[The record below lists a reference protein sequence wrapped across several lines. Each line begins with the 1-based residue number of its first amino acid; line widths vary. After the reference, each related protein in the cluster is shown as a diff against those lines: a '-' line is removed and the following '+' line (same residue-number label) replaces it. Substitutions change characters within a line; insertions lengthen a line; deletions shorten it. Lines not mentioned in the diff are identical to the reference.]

1 MNGLYLKSAF
11 LVQSSDHSRYFCT
24 PYHIHPFI
32 HANACS
38 SHARTDGVKFRS
50 NLKFSVSLNDT
61 RRRVIEPQIIW
72 LVSNPLYLLSHSL
85 RDCSAVRHVKQ
96 LRCTD
101 LPLNWN
107 AIQYKS
113 KSQYITKCTQWNNNS
128 THTRIYNVGHKVE
141 ALWEKQPK
149 SKHTDKASWTELTS
163 PSVYCRNILSADD
176 LRAVYTHCG
185 VYQLVKP
192 DISPGSVPCYCWCIT
207 EPGSFLICCSPAGSN
222 TTNLSWC
229 SDREVSGA
237 NCYGEWAQDKSMHN
251 GTEVA

>member
-1 MNGLYLKSAF
+1 MRNKQNRQKMCSFSFSRSVINNKIIFQCPKVLTLGGEDGKMMNGLYLKSAF

-61 RRRVIEPQIIW
+61 RGRVIEPQIIW

-128 THTRIYNVGHKVE
+128 THTH
-141 ALWEKQPK
+141 
-149 SKHTDKASWTELTS
+149 
-163 PSVYCRNILSADD
+163 VYIMWDTR
-176 LRAVYTHCG
+176 
-185 VYQLVKP
+185 
-192 DISPGSVPCYCWCIT
+192 
-207 EPGSFLICCSPAGSN
+207 
-222 TTNLSWC
+222 
-229 SDREVSGA
+229 
-237 NCYGEWAQDKSMHN
+237 
-251 GTEVA
+251 